1 MGDASISQIPLA
13 EPSWLRG
20 LPSPYYNE
28 SHVRFQRAC
37 RAFMDKNLHAHALEW
52 ERNGEVPADLFS
64 TFAKFNFILPALP
77 APLPVDWLRR
87 LGIIKMPG
95 GVPVEEW
102 DALHCMIYSD
112 EVRSRLPDI
121 MM

>member
-1 MGDASISQIPLA
+1 MGDTSISQIPLA

-28 SHVRFQRAC
+28 SHIRFQRAC
-37 RAFMDKNLHAHALEW
+37 RAFLDKNLHTDALEW

-87 LGIIKMPG
+87 LGIIEMPG